1 MAYDEELAGR
11 IRAALSSTDG
21 VTEKLMFGGC
31 AFLVAGHMV
40 AAASRDAGL
49 MLRLD
54 PALGPDLVDGDR
66 IRHVWMNGREL
77 RGWLHL
83 EPAVVEEEA
92 QLMTWLQRGLDHVRN
107 LPPK

>member
-1 MAYDEELAGR
+1 M
-11 IRAALSSTDG
+11 
-21 VTEKLMFGGC
+21 
-31 AFLVAGHMV
+31 
-40 AAASRDAGL
+40 
-49 MLRLD
+49 
-54 PALGPDLVDGDR
+54 DGDR